1 MPTELCA
8 TLVKLVAGAT
18 ETRTSK
24 WERLVGEVEVP
35 SLAFHPRCN
44 WRNWRNWRNALS
56 GAGEDHKVVTAEVEL
71 LQCEHPYVTAKQDP
85 GE

>member
-1 MPTELCA
+1 MPTELRA
-8 TLVKLVAGAT
+8 TLAKLVAGAT

-44 WRNWRNWRNALS
+44 WRNALS
-56 GAGEDHKVVTAEVEL
+56 GAGEDPKVLTAEVEL